1 MSDLQT
7 QLNEALAAGDVTAIS
22 HIIRAMNAENVA
34 AYRAMLAPHTA
45 YGEWCRRP
53 EACIGKGYC
62 PLDPTCAD

>member
-7 QLNEALAAGDVTAIS
+7 QLNKALAAGDVSAIGAV
-22 HIIRAMNAENVA
+22 IRQMNAENVA
-34 AYRAMLAPHTA
+34 AYRKLLEPHTA
-45 YGEWCRRP
+45 YGDWCRRP